1 MLEFII
7 IITFAA
13 VAYYVSEK
21 DNKDGELYK
30 ILNDKDNH

>member
-7 IITFAA
+7 IITFAL

-30 ILNDKDNH
+30 ILHDKDNH